1 MRTFLLVAGVAGL
14 VLAPGANAQGIAA
27 AVGIDNSTFTYTPA
41 TVTIQPG
48 QTVAIAAAAFHP
60 LRVDANAAI
69 ACDVDCNVTFLSP
82 GSYDFFCVNHGGLGG
97 VGMAGTVTVAGP
109 AGDWVFVGT
118 MEHTVL

>member
-1 MRTFLLVAGVAGL
+1 MRTFLLLAGVAGL

-27 AVGIDNSTFTYTPA
+27 TVGIQDFTYTPA
-41 TVTIQPG
+41 AVSIQPG

-69 ACDVDCNVTFLSP
+69 ACDTNCNVTFLTA
-82 GSYDFFCVNHGGLGG
+82 GTYTYFCFNHGGPGG
-97 VGMAGTVTVAGP
+97 VGMAGTVTVAGA
-109 AGDWVFVGT
+109 AGDSVFAGT